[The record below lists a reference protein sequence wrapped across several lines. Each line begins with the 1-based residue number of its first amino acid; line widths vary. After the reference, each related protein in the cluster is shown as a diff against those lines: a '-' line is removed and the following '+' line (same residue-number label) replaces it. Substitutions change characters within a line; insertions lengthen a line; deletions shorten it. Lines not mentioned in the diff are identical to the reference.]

1 MAFSFRKLVGE
12 ATAQIESLSPKAAF
26 DEKSSGKAVFLD
38 VREPMEWEE
47 HIEGALQVPRGLLEA
62 VGDPECGPH
71 LPPSLQ
77 VGLKP
82 TLRVIVYCNSG
93 ARATLSTLTLKN
105 MGFEN
110 VANLQGGLKAWKEAG
125 LPTVH
130 DHAGI

>member
-1 MAFSFRKLVGE
+1 MAFSFRKLIGE
-12 ATAQIESLSPKAAF
+12 ASALVENVSPKAAF
-26 DEKSSGKAVFLD
+26 AEKSSGKAVFLD

-47 HIEGALQVPRGLLEA
+47 HIEGALEVPRGLLEA

-82 TLRVIVYCNSG
+82 TLRVIVYCNTG
-93 ARATLSTLTLKN
+93 ARATLSALTLKT
-105 MGFEN
+105 MGFEH
-110 VANLQGGLKAWKEAG
+110 VANLQGGLKGWKDAG

-130 DHAGI
+130 HHSGI

>member
-1 MAFSFRKLVGE
+1 MTFSFRTLVGD
-12 ATAQIESLSPKAAF
+12 ATAKIENVSPKAAF
-26 DEKSSGKAVFLD
+26 DEKSSGKVVFLD

-77 VGLKP
+77 VGLRP
-82 TLRVIVYCNSG
+82 TQRVIVYCNTG
-93 ARATLSTLTLKN
+93 ARAILSTLTLKT
-105 MGFEN
+105 MGYEH

-125 LPTVH
+125 LPTAQYH
-130 DHAGI
+130 LGI